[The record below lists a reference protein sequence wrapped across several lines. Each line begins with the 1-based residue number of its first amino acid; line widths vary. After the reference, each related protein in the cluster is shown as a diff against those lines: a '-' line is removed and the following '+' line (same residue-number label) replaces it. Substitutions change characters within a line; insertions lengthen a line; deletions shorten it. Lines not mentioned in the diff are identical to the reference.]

1 MVSGGLIGSVHLA
14 KTQALSRY
22 RELLDGGVMSV
33 TGFEGL
39 CGAEEGVV
47 SAGKLVVVVA
57 VDF

>member
-1 MVSGGLIGSVHLA
+1 
-14 KTQALSRY
+14 
-22 RELLDGGVMSV
+22 LLDEGVMSV

-39 CGAEEGVV
+39 CGAEDGAV